1 MKYKLKHTAHST
13 QRHRVCVLCV
23 VCAEDGHA
31 EHRAQTADGTTAQ
44 SREQSTRA
52 HSTQHTHTMMETFD
66 KTIKRSTFAFCESYF
81 LRIPRTLH
89 RYSVSSRKLDSSIP
103 PVAFSNQRG
112 INFVSRS
119 KCNRHFGLMC
129 DRTQDFIKCV
139 EGCAI
144 TTIKKRIG
152 EAPKTRTAFHND
164 ASEIAKGIHRTS
176 GVLNK
181 LTKLVRQQG
190 LFDDSSDEINNLI
203 FRVKQDLDELKSKC
217 DSAQSFVKADPK
229 DRNQSASHNGNVVCQ
244 LNANILLAQKDFK
257 TVLDTRASKMKESQ
271 NRKEALTGKATNF
284 TWASNIA
291 QSEQKPQP
299 KFHSATNVSGMQPM
313 PMGVI
318 TPYNGQSIPADYSDF
333 DDQNGQ
339 SNQKLLFA
347 PLKVNQYYES
357 RETAINEVEKTIHE
371 FGQLFLRLTS
381 MIGEQQEMV
390 ERIDDDVESA
400 MENTEKGMNA
410 FKVGPRLQ
418 TNIYT
423 KVGFLLAAFL
433 MFFLLFLM

>member
-1 MKYKLKHTAHST
+1 
-13 QRHRVCVLCV
+13 
-23 VCAEDGHA
+23 
-31 EHRAQTADGTTAQ
+31 
-44 SREQSTRA
+44 
-52 HSTQHTHTMMETFD
+52 
-66 KTIKRSTFAFCESYF
+66 
-81 LRIPRTLH
+81 
-89 RYSVSSRKLDSSIP
+89 
-103 PVAFSNQRG
+103 
-112 INFVSRS
+112 
-119 KCNRHFGLMC
+119 MC

-203 FRVKQDLDELKSKC
+203 FRVKQDLDELQSKC
-217 DSAQSFVKADPK
+217 DSAQSFVKAGSK
-229 DRNQSASHNGNVVCQ
+229 DKNQSASHNGNVVCQ
-244 LNANILLAQKDFK
+244 LNADILHAQKDFK
-257 TVLDTRASKMKESQ
+257 TVLDTRASKMKDAQ
-271 NRKEALTGKATNF
+271 NRKEALTGKPTNF
-284 TWASNIA
+284 MRQHTTNIA
-291 QSEQKPQP
+291 QSDQKPQP
-299 KFHSATNVSGMQPM
+299 KFHSATNGPKDGMQPM
-313 PMGVI
+313 PMGAI
-318 TPYNGQSIPADYSDF
+318 TPYNGQSVPADYSDF

-371 FGQLFLRLTS
+371 FGQLFVRLTS
-381 MIGEQQEMV
+381 MISEQQEMV
-390 ERIDDDVESA
+390 ERIDDDVEIGIA
-400 MENTEKGMNA
+400 NTEKGINA

-418 TNIYT
+418 SSLYT

>member
-1 MKYKLKHTAHST
+1 
-13 QRHRVCVLCV
+13 
-23 VCAEDGHA
+23 
-31 EHRAQTADGTTAQ
+31 
-44 SREQSTRA
+44 
-52 HSTQHTHTMMETFD
+52 
-66 KTIKRSTFAFCESYF
+66 
-81 LRIPRTLH
+81 
-89 RYSVSSRKLDSSIP
+89 
-103 PVAFSNQRG
+103 
-112 INFVSRS
+112 
-119 KCNRHFGLMC
+119 MC

-139 EGCAI
+139 EGCAV

-203 FRVKQDLDELKSKC
+203 FRVKQDLDELQSKC
-217 DSAQSFVKADPK
+217 DSAQSFVKAGSK
-229 DRNQSASHNGNVVCQ
+229 DKNQSSSHNGNVVCQ
-244 LNANILLAQKDFK
+244 LNADILLAQKDFK
-257 TVLDTRASKMKESQ
+257 TVLDTRASKMKELQ
-271 NRKEALTGKATNF
+271 NRKDTLAGPRTIF
-284 TWASNIA
+284 TTQHTSIIA
-291 QSEQKPQP
+291 QSGQKPQP
-299 KFHSATNVSGMQPM
+299 TFHPATNGLQ
-313 PMGVI
+313 MGAI
-318 TPYNGQSIPADYSDF
+318 TPLNGHSMPADYSDF

-371 FGQLFLRLTS
+371 FGQLFVRLTS
-381 MIGEQQEMV
+381 MISEQQEMV

-400 MENTEKGMNA
+400 MENTQKGMDT
-410 FKVGPRLQ
+410 FKVGNRLQ
-418 TNIYT
+418 SSLNT
-423 KVGFLLAAFL
+423 KIGFLLAAFL